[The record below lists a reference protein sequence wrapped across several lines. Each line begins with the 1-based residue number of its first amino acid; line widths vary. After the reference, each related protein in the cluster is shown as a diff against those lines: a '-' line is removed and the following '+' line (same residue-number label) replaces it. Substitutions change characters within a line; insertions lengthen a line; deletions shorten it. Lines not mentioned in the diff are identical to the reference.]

1 MQNEETNAEV
11 IRLKEQLALCDK
23 RIVDLTKTIEEI
35 EKDYNDEKQRRIAA
49 EKLAATLLK
58 NQLASH

>member
-1 MQNEETNAEV
+1 MQSEETNAEV

-23 RIVDLTKTIEEI
+23 RIVDLIKTIEEI